1 MADVTRGEVLDG
13 WAERHGLRPPA
24 VVARDVDRGEAMVV
38 VGVVFAVAS
47 VTAAFVF
54 KSAAQL
60 SVAWSVI
67 TAAAL
72 IGYRAVRRYRVI
84 AGPGWIATDSLAGTR
99 VVRLDRLTRLRVG
112 VGGPHTSYL
121 RLYDADGG
129 RLALERRTTLPP
141 VRTEV
146 IAAVERGLAS
156 GTIDA
161 PQPALEILRR

>member
-1 MADVTRGEVLDG
+1 MIV
-13 WAERHGLRPPA
+13 GL
-24 VVARDVDRGEAMVV
+24 VS
-38 VGVVFAVAS
+38 AVAA

-54 KSAAQL
+54 RSATRL
-60 SVAWSVI
+60 SLAWLVI
-67 TAAAL
+67 AVAAL
-72 IGYRAVRRYRVI
+72 IGYLAIRRYRVI
-84 AGPGWIATDSLAGTR
+84 AGPGWIATDGLAGPR

-112 VGGPHTSYL
+112 VGGPRTTYL

-146 IAAVERGLAS
+146 MAAVEQGLAS

-161 PQPALEILRR
+161 PPPTLEILRR